1 MTDGAAKAGNFFNQT
16 TAEEAIFSRC
26 CQKQGLDVIG
36 EGFVGMSHLQLFLK
50 I

>member
-1 MTDGAAKAGNFFNQT
+1 MTDGTAKAGNFFNQA

-26 CQKQGLDVIG
+26 CQKQGLNIIG
-36 EGFVGMSHLQLFLK
+36 EGFVGVGHLQLFLK